1 MGLQERQ
8 RIRDLT
14 EKTLPEREKEIT
26 EICGGTAR
34 YEVDWDSLAND
45 AEALRFLDNLSCH
58 RLNMALRS
66 ISMDPMGKDAL
77 RDGLKTVKLRNVK
90 TEGNCTGRHPAR
102 GGQRREERDWVWRCR
117 PRERYSVLTAGTKGL
132 PRNTRR
138 NASRALSP
146 FLRAVET

>member
-8 RIRDLT
+8 MIRDLS

-26 EICGGTAR
+26 EICGGTAK

-45 AEALRFLDNLSCH
+45 AEGLRFLDNLSCH

-66 ISMDPMGKDAL
+66 ISLDPMGKEAL

-90 TEGNCTGRHPAR
+90 SKEEMKMEFKNGVLEMHCAYALRTDGIFNDMEIYKTLM
-102 GGQRREERDWVWRCR
+102 GG
-117 PRERYSVLTAGTKGL
+117 L
-132 PRNTRR
+132 
-138 NASRALSP
+138 
-146 FLRAVET
+146 

>member
-8 RIRDLT
+8 MIRDLT

-45 AEALRFLDNLSCH
+45 SEGLRFLDNLSCH
-58 RLNMALRS
+58 RLNMALRT

-77 RDGLKTVKLRNVK
+77 RDGLKAVKLQNVK
-90 TEGNCTGRHPAR
+90 TKEEMKMEFS
-102 GGQRREERDWVWRCR
+102 GGVLEMRCAYGLRTDGMFNDREI
-117 PRERYSVLTAGTKGL
+117 YNILMGGL
-132 PRNTRR
+132 
-138 NASRALSP
+138 
-146 FLRAVET
+146 

>member
-8 RIRDLT
+8 MIRDLT

-45 AEALRFLDNLSCH
+45 AEALRFLDNISCH

-90 TEGNCTGRHPAR
+90 SKDEMKMEFRDGVLEMHCAYALRTDGMHNDTEIYKLLM
-102 GGQRREERDWVWRCR
+102 GG
-117 PRERYSVLTAGTKGL
+117 L
-132 PRNTRR
+132 
-138 NASRALSP
+138 
-146 FLRAVET
+146 

>member
-8 RIRDLT
+8 LIRDLT

-90 TEGNCTGRHPAR
+90 TKEEMKMEFANGVLEMHCAYALRTDGMFNDMEIYKTLMEG
-102 GGQRREERDWVWRCR
+102 
-117 PRERYSVLTAGTKGL
+117 L
-132 PRNTRR
+132 
-138 NASRALSP
+138 
-146 FLRAVET
+146 

>member
-8 RIRDLT
+8 MIRDLT

-45 AEALRFLDNLSCH
+45 AEGLRFLDNLSCH

-66 ISMDPMGKDAL
+66 ISMDPMGKEAL
-77 RDGLKTVKLRNVK
+77 KDGLKSIKLRNVK
-90 TEGNCTGRHPAR
+90 SKDEMKIAFQNGVLEMHCAYALRTDGMYNDMEIYKVLM
-102 GGQRREERDWVWRCR
+102 GG
-117 PRERYSVLTAGTKGL
+117 L
-132 PRNTRR
+132 
-138 NASRALSP
+138 
-146 FLRAVET
+146 

>member
-1 MGLQERQ
+1 MGMQERQ

-90 TEGNCTGRHPAR
+90 TKEEMKMEFANGVLEMRCAYALRTDGMFNDMEIYKTLMEG
-102 GGQRREERDWVWRCR
+102 
-117 PRERYSVLTAGTKGL
+117 L
-132 PRNTRR
+132 
-138 NASRALSP
+138 
-146 FLRAVET
+146 

>member
-8 RIRDLT
+8 MIRDLT

-26 EICGGTAR
+26 EICGGSAR

-66 ISMDPMGKDAL
+66 ISMDPMGKDEL

-90 TEGNCTGRHPAR
+90 AKEEMKMEFANGVLEMHCAYALRTDGMFNDMEIYKKLMEG
-102 GGQRREERDWVWRCR
+102 
-117 PRERYSVLTAGTKGL
+117 L
-132 PRNTRR
+132 
-138 NASRALSP
+138 
-146 FLRAVET
+146 